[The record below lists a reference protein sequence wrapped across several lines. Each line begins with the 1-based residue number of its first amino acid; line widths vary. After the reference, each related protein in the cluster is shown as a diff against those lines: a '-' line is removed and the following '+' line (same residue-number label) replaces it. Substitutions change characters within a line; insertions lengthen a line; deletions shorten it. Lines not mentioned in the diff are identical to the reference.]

1 MLLLFSPPLWNF
13 LSSFLHRSPPS
24 FNHSFSPVGTA
35 EQAPTA
41 MSQLLVRVP
50 CISQEVEC
58 LAGFC
63 SGSLPPQCV
72 CAFST
77 SSISGSLLVASGLS
91 FSGSLDMICR
101 RVKQH
106 KALENRSQTH
116 KDTLKPSL
124 ATRKGQGPATA
135 LAALTQLHSAI
146 VCVHENFQIRIFVQE
161 RFLSKQ
167 KSCSTLVYIPCPSF
181 CQKKHD
187 FCSSTVR
194 TLKKVL

>member
-1 MLLLFSPPLWNF
+1 MLLLFSPPPWNF

-63 SGSLPPQCV
+63 SGSPPPQCV

-124 ATRKGQGPATA
+124 ATRKGQGPDKA
-135 LAALTQLHSAI
+135 LAALSCTQLL
-146 VCVHENFQIRIFVQE
+146 CVYMKISKSG
-161 RFLSKQ
+161 FLSRKGFFPSRKVAVHSFIYLAHLSAR
-167 KSCSTLVYIPCPSF
+167 KSMTSVQAQSG
-181 CQKKHD
+181 H
-187 FCSSTVR
+187 
-194 TLKKVL
+194 